1 MDKYINKYIKYKN
14 KYLELKNSLIGG
26 AFDQDGEP
34 LEIDDEIFDSDQ
46 DVVVQQANEFVLDS
60 DDINEFHNY
69 FNEAEQN
76 EKNEQAT

>member
-1 MDKYINKYIKYKN
+1 MDKYINKY
-14 KYLELKNSLIGG
+14 LKNSSIGG

-46 DVVVQQANEFVLDS
+46 NVVVQQANEFVLDL